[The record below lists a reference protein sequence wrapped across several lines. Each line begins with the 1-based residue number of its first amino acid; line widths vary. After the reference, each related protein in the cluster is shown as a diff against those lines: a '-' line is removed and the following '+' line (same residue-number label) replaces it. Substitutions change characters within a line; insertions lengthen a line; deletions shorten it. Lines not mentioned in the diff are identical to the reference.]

1 MPRQVGPY
9 KIVSE
14 LGRGGMAVV
23 YLARQ
28 PALGRDVALK
38 ELAAL
43 HAADDSLAQRFIREA
58 RVAGSLS
65 HPSVV
70 TVFDFVHED
79 GKPYIAMEYL
89 ERGSLRP
96 FVGALTLPQVVGVLD
111 SLLAALAHAETK
123 RIVHRDIKP
132 ENLLVT
138 SDGGVKIADFG
149 IAKAY
154 QQVVTEEMLT
164 PAGATVGTPA
174 YMAPEQAMASEVGP
188 WTDLYQ
194 TGVVAFE
201 LLAGRVPFRVEGN
214 PLAVMMQHI
223 SDPVPALPAGTDP
236 ALEAWVRALL
246 EKDPSARPATAR
258 EASEALEEIVVA
270 AVGPLWRR
278 SARLGEAPA
287 AARSAPSEF
296 VSWQADVP
304 RSTVRPAPPPPPP
317 PPPVTP
323 PPGATPPPTPAGTPA
338 APPSS
343 SDAYRTFAPGAAPR
357 TPSADTPAPPPDADT
372 PPPADTPAPSPP
384 AAVPRPNADP
394 PPPTDTPAPSPPAA
408 TVPPQADAPPPAA
421 ATTPLPAADPP
432 APAPTAAPT
441 RPLAAA
447 AAPPD
452 APRRDYTSRRWRA
465 PLLAGVAA
473 IVAVVLIVILLPSG
487 DDPDDRATL
496 DPTPTATA
504 SPTATAAAGPFPVG
518 EGPDGVAVG
527 AGAVWAVSSG
537 DGTLTRIDPTT
548 GERETVEVGE
558 APDSVIVARDSVWVT
573 ATDDNQVVRFTT
585 DEQPEMIDVYDVGE
599 APEGIAA
606 TDNAI
611 WTANSGDGSV
621 SQIIVDSG
629 DINTVPDVGE
639 QPLGIAIGAGGVWV
653 ADPTGGVVVRVHGG
667 RHEVVKTIDGLGP
680 DPRAVAIVGR
690 SVWVATSQDG
700 RVWRIDADENDGEVA
715 GFVEVGGS
723 PRGLATD
730 GERLWVTDRTGD
742 RVVTVDPDAMRIVKR
757 DRAAGGPLNV
767 APDEDSLWVTLFDAG
782 DVLRLER

>member
-9 KIVSE
+9 QIVSE

-38 ELAAL
+38 ELAAF
-43 HAADDSLAQRFIREA
+43 HAADESLAQRFIREA

-70 TVFDFVHED
+70 TVFDFVHEE

-96 FVGALTLPQVVGVLD
+96 FVGAMTVPQVVGVLE
-111 SLLAALAHAETK
+111 SLLAALQHAETK

-138 SDGGVKIADFG
+138 EDGGVKIADFG

-201 LLAGRVPFRVEGN
+201 LLSGGVPFRVEGN

-236 ALEAWVRALL
+236 ALEAWVRSLL
-246 EKDPSARPATAR
+246 EKDPAARPASAR
-258 EASEALEEIVVA
+258 EASESLEEIVVG

-278 SARLGEAPA
+278 SARLGDAPA
-287 AARSAPSEF
+287 AAASTPSEF

-304 RSTVRPAPPPPPP
+304 ASTVRPAPPPPPP
-317 PPPVTP
+317 PPPTP
-323 PPGATPPPTPAGTPA
+323 ATPPPAS
-338 APPSS
+338 PPS
-343 SDAYRTFAPGAAPR
+343 SDAYRTFSPGSAAPP
-357 TPSADTPAPPPDADT
+357 TPAADTPAPAPAAAT
-372 PPPADTPAPSPP
+372 PPPATPTPPAAAPPPDTPAP
-384 AAVPRPNADP
+384 
-394 PPPTDTPAPSPPAA
+394 T
-408 TVPPQADAPPPAA
+408 PPPAA
-421 ATTPLPAADPP
+421 ATQLSAADPP

-441 RPLAAA
+441 RPLA

-465 PLLAGVAA
+465 PLLAGAA
-473 IVAVVLIVILLPSG
+473 LIVVAVVLGVLLLSG
-487 DDPDDRATL
+487 EDPDDRAIR

-504 SPTATAAAGPFPVG
+504 SPTATAAAGPFAVG

-537 DGTLTRIDPTT
+537 DGTLTRIDPATGDTT
-548 GERETVEVGE
+548 TVEVGTG
-558 APDSVIVARDSVWVT
+558 PDSVVVALDSVWVT
-573 ATDDNQVVRFTT
+573 VTDENQVVRLTT
-585 DEQPEMIDVYDVGE
+585 DEQPEVTDVYDVGA

-606 TDNAI
+606 TKSAV

-621 SQIIVDSG
+621 SQIIVKTG
-629 DINTVPDVGE
+629 KINTVAGVG
-639 QPLGIAIGAGGVWV
+639 QAPLGIAIGAGAVWV
-653 ADPTGGVVVRVHGG
+653 ADPTGGTVARVDGG
-667 RHEVVKTIDGLGP
+667 QLELAKTIDGLGP

-690 SVWVATSQDG
+690 SVWVATSRDG
-700 RVWRIDADENDGEVA
+700 RVWRIDADEEQGTVA
-715 GFVEVGGS
+715 GFVEVGGT

-730 GERLWVTDRTGD
+730 GERLWVTDREGD
-742 RVVTVDPDAMRIVKR
+742 RVITVDPDAMRVVKR

-782 DVLRLER
+782 DVLRLKR